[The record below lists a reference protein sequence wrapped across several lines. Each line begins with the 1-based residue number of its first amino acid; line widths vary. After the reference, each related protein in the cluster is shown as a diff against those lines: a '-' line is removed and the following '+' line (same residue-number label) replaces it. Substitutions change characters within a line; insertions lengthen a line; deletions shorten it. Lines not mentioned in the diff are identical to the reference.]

1 MRVFVIAGLM
11 FATASAWAADPK
23 TERLW
28 TSKCGSCH
36 GPDGKGQTEQGKKQ
50 QVTDISTAEWQAKF
64 TDDQL
69 KTAIENGVKETRG
82 GVKKEMKAYKA
93 ELTPDKIASLVTF
106 VRGLK
111 K

>member
-1 MRVFVIAGLM
+1 MRVFVIAGLL
-11 FATASAWAADPK
+11 FSTASAFAADPK
-23 TERLW
+23 AERLW

-50 QVTDISTAEWQAKF
+50 QVADMTTADWQGKLS
-64 TDDQL
+64 DDQL
-69 KTAIENGVKETRG
+69 KAAIENGVNETRA
-82 GVKKEMKAYKA
+82 GVKKEMKAYKS
-93 ELTPDKIASLVTF
+93 ELTPDKIALLVTF